1 MFIYKLLYNTMYI
14 NNNNNTIY
22 NIYSKVNI
30 IRLYYIVKYYNMVM

>member
-14 NNNNNTIY
+14 KNNNNTIY